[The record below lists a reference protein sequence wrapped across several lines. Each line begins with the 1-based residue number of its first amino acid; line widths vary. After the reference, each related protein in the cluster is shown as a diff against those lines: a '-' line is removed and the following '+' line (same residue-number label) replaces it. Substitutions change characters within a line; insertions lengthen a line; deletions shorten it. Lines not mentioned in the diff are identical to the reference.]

1 MIECY
6 PPPFFFKIENDVT
19 SLTLAY
25 PMGTPR
31 VIRVRSTD
39 IEVYLV
45 HVYMFRIWPIYNTEF
60 IRSSTYAWA
69 ELSFVSRKERQL
81 S

>member
-6 PPPFFFKIENDVT
+6 PPPPFLKIENDVT

-39 IEVYLV
+39 MEVY
-45 HVYMFRIWPIYNTEF
+45 VYMFRIWPIYNTEF